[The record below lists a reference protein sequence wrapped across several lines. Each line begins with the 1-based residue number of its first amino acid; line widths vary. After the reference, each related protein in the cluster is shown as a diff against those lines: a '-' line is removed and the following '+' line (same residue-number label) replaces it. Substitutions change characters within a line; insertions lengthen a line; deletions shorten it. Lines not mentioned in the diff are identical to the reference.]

1 MSDGT
6 DGKNAS
12 TTTTRLPD
20 IRAEVR
26 EDGTGEISIDGVVE
40 RVRMANLAE
49 AGAAITTRIAELA
62 GSVGQPVPVQV
73 RDPDGVWSLLIHADG
88 LVDEAPG
95 ALDDQPDD
103 APDEP
108 SPEPPTTT
116 DAKPAPGRCSP
127 RRPTRRA
134 RTGRADPAGDRVP
147 DRPAD
152 RRARRGA
159 GTADRGRPPGGA
171 PVRRAARRRRATRGP
186 AATRATTARAQEPAP
201 AATRPG
207 PGAPD

>member
-95 ALDDQPDD
+95 ALDDPPDTPDD
-103 APDEP
+103 APAE
-108 SPEPPTTT
+108 S
-116 DAKPAPGRCSP
+116 APHA
-127 RRPTRRA
+127 RRRARSRRRRRTHPA
-134 RTGRADPAGDRVP
+134 RTGRC
-147 DRPAD
+147 RPC
-152 RRARRGA
+152 RRP
-159 GTADRGRPPGGA
+159 RP
-171 PVRRAARRRRATRGP
+171 
-186 AATRATTARAQEPAP
+186 
-201 AATRPG
+201 
-207 PGAPD
+207 

>member
-6 DGKNAS
+6 NGTDGTDASEASS
-12 TTTTRLPD
+12 TTTTARVPD

-62 GSVGQPVPVQV
+62 GTVGQPVPVQV

-95 ALDDQPDD
+95 GPDD
-103 APDEP
+103 
-108 SPEPPTTT
+108 SPET
-116 DAKPAPGRCSP
+116 
-127 RRPTRRA
+127 
-134 RTGRADPAGDRVP
+134 P
-147 DRPAD
+147 D
-152 RRARRGA
+152 
-159 GTADRGRPPGGA
+159 
-171 PVRRAARRRRATRGP
+171 
-186 AATRATTARAQEPAP
+186 
-201 AATRPG
+201 
-207 PGAPD
+207 

>member
-6 DGKNAS
+6 DPKNGS
-12 TTTTRLPD
+12 TTTRLPD

-95 ALDDQPDD
+95 ELGDQPGTPDTIGAPGSVPADAVPAVADD
-103 APDEP
+103 ATATPGSGPDGDATL
-108 SPEPPTTT
+108 EPPT
-116 DAKPAPGRCSP
+116 SS
-127 RRPTRRA
+127 
-134 RTGRADPAGDRVP
+134 
-147 DRPAD
+147 
-152 RRARRGA
+152 
-159 GTADRGRPPGGA
+159 
-171 PVRRAARRRRATRGP
+171 
-186 AATRATTARAQEPAP
+186 
-201 AATRPG
+201 
-207 PGAPD
+207 

>member
-6 DGKNAS
+6 DGQNAS

-62 GSVGQPVPVQV
+62 ESVGRPVPVQV

-95 ALDDQPDD
+95 ALDDQPDPGRRP
-103 APDEP
+103 AEP
-108 SPEPPTTT
+108 GPTPPTTA
-116 DAKPAPGRCSP
+116 AKPGPTPPTAA
-127 RRPTRRA
+127 PTRPA
-134 RTGRADPAGDRVP
+134 RTGRR
-147 DRPAD
+147 RPC
-152 RRARRGA
+152 RRP
-159 GTADRGRPPGGA
+159 RP
-171 PVRRAARRRRATRGP
+171 
-186 AATRATTARAQEPAP
+186 
-201 AATRPG
+201 
-207 PGAPD
+207 